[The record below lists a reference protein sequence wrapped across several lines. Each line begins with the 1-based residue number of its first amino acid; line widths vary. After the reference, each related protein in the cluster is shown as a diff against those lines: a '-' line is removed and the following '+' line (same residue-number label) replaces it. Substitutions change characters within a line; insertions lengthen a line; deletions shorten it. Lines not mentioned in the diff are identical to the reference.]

1 MNFIVFPSNPNAL
14 TIKQITDVSNKD
26 PVIQEVIK
34 RKPKTEWESSP
45 NDPCIRSYF
54 VDRDKVTITPTKS
67 GSILLFE
74 NHLVKPIHL
83 QKTVVELADEG
94 HQGTVKNKTTIRK
107 QSIVSWN
114 QPIILLAF
122 RTVRFVLAV

>member
-34 RKPKTEWESSP
+34 RKPKAEWELSP

-54 VDRDKVTITPTKS
+54 VNRDKVTITPTES

-107 QSIVSWN
+107 QSIVSLN